1 MSLCESQEAKKEV
14 NEFNKS
20 KVYDL
25 RNDDFFKNLNENFK
39 PIPNNYINT
48 KLLEQNANVKY
59 IILDL
64 NICSL
69 GAKYD
74 RFLAYL
80 DLLREKN
87 FYIVGITIQELWKY
101 SQMFEIPGFNFFHST
116 RKNTIGGGAGIF
128 ICNKLKS
135 NIINKCMILG
145 TLESVS
151 ASFITPTGKKI
162 QILSGYPRYIIEGKS
177 VRTFR

>member
-101 SQMFEIPGFNFFHST
+101 SQMFEIPVKT
-116 RKNTIGGGAGIF
+116 R
-128 ICNKLKS
+128 
-135 NIINKCMILG
+135 
-145 TLESVS
+145 
-151 ASFITPTGKKI
+151 
-162 QILSGYPRYIIEGKS
+162 
-177 VRTFR
+177 